1 MRATAEQL
9 EGNQVRVSV
18 EVDEAEVDEAVR
30 QTVRR
35 LARQVRVPGF
45 RPGKVPRQVL
55 EARMGGPAALRR
67 EAIRE
72 AIPDLFARAVQDT
85 ELDPVAA
92 PRIDEVSPA
101 QRGPVVFDAMVEVRP
116 RVSVPGYAGLV
127 VTVPPI
133 AVEES
138 EVSEQI
144 DRLREQSGELAAVE
158 RPAAAGDWVTID
170 VQGTSPSGEEIDVA
184 DYLYELGSGS
194 AIPGLDEC
202 LVGVLPGSEIEL
214 AVPPGHLED
223 LDQSTSGTG
232 ADPGED
238 PSGQS
243 GAAETSG
250 GEEPVARYKVLV
262 KDVQMK
268 VLPEPTDSWAAE
280 TSELST
286 LAELRDDIRDRVR
299 QVKLLS
305 ARMALRERALD
316 ALSALV
322 AEDPPESMVESEL
335 AESLRRLGYEL
346 EARRMTVES
355 YVAMTGRSEAELVAE
370 MRAQAERSV
379 RADLALRALADAEAI
394 EVTDSE
400 LDEMFAALAERS
412 GTNAAKERERVERG
426 GGLPA
431 VRSERR
437 KAKALEW
444 LIEHVE
450 IVDEEGRPVAAED
463 LGISAGGAGEEQGSA
478 GGAGEE
484 QASAGGAGEEFDEAV
499 DPEERS

>member
-1 MRATAEQL
+1 M
-9 EGNQVRVSV
+9 SV

-35 LARQVRVPGF
+35 LSRQVRVPGF

-67 EAIRE
+67 EAMRE

-85 ELDPVAA
+85 ELDPIAA

-101 QRGPVVFDAMVEVRP
+101 PRGPVVFDAMVEVRP

-127 VTVPPI
+127 VTVPSI
-133 AVEES
+133 EVEES

-144 DRLREQSGELAAVE
+144 DRLREQSGELAAAE

-170 VQGTSPSGEEIDVA
+170 VQGTSPSGEEVDVA

-194 AIPGLDEC
+194 AIPGLDDC
-202 LVGVLPGSEIEL
+202 LVGALPGSEIEL
-214 AVPPGHLED
+214 AVPPGHL
-223 LDQSTSGTG
+223 DQSSSGTG
-232 ADPGED
+232 ADPDEG

-268 VLPEPTDSWAAE
+268 VLPEPTDAWAAE

-299 QVKLLS
+299 QVKLLG

-463 LGISAGGAGEEQGSA
+463 LGISAGGAGEEQ
-478 GGAGEE
+478 
-484 QASAGGAGEEFDEAV
+484 ASAGGAGEEFDEAV